1 MPIDRK
7 QAMDKRPVYLVSND
21 DGVYAPGLQVL
32 VDCAQELGEV
42 VVVAPDSNRSGYSNA
57 ITLDK
62 PLRVARTDLGY
73 HAVNGT
79 PTDCVHLAL
88 NGLLEEDPYRVITGV
103 NAGAN
108 LGDDALYSGTIA
120 AAIEGRFIGRTCIAF
135 SITAH
140 QPKHFATAR
149 SVVADLLRRVETLV
163 LPPRT
168 ILNVNIP
175 DIPLERVRGL
185 QVTRL
190 GHRHRAGD
198 VMPAHDPRGYPV
210 YWIGIAGEGEDAG
223 PGTDFHAI
231 DNGYVSITPL
241 HGDMTRHDS
250 LRTLGDW
257 LG

>member
-1 MPIDRK
+1 MSSS
-7 QAMDKRPVYLVSND
+7 RPVYLVSND

-32 VDCAQELGEV
+32 VECAQTLGEV

-57 ITLDK
+57 MTLDK
-62 PLRVARTDLGY
+62 PLRVTRTQLGY

-88 NGLLEEDPYRVITGV
+88 NGLLDTDPHRVIAGI

-108 LGDDALYSGTIA
+108 LGDDSLYSGTIA
-120 AAIEGRFIGRTCIAF
+120 AATEGRVIGRTCIAF

-140 QPKHFATAR
+140 VPQYLETAR
-149 SVVADLLRRVETLV
+149 MAALEVLRRVEQMS

-175 DIPLERVRGL
+175 DLPAEAIRGY
-185 QVTRL
+185 QWTRL
-190 GHRHRAGD
+190 GHRQRAGD
-198 VMPAHDPRGYPV
+198 VIPFTDPRGHEC

-231 DNGYVSITPL
+231 DNGFVSITPL
-241 HGDMTRHDS
+241 HADMTRYDV
-250 LRTLGDW
+250 LQQFGA
-257 LG
+257 GQG